1 MVHSD
6 VYSTDQE
13 EAWPFYIV
21 CDVSASMR
29 NQTGGRHGGLTP
41 FEAMED
47 ALNELVDFAED
58 HVVASDIAHLGLIT
72 FADDAKVVMPLRRL
86 SEGVSVGTLPKGT
99 YTNYA
104 EAFSTLSDVIEAD
117 LQRLAHSKLTVKRPT
132 VFFITDGKP
141 QVSSGG
147 QSRELWEPPL
157 RRLHSFAAPR
167 TGKQDVPIAV
177 IALGFEG
184 ANCEILRAV
193 ANEPGVAFIAEAG
206 VASTNELMSQLIS
219 SILDSVVNTLI
230 EGDVVFSPPRGL
242 KLCE

>member
-1 MVHSD
+1 MHFD
-6 VYSTDQE
+6 AYSNDQE

-29 NQTGGRHGGLTP
+29 NQNGRRQGELTP

-58 HVVASDIAHLGLIT
+58 HVVHRDIAHLGLIT
-72 FADDAKVVMPLRRL
+72 FADDPEVVWPLRRL
-86 SEGVSVGTLPKGT
+86 SEACCRQP
-99 YTNYA
+99 A
-104 EAFSTLSDVIEAD
+104 EGNVYQLREVFSMLSDVVEAD
-117 LQRLAHSKLTVKRPT
+117 LQRLVQSNLTVKRPT

-141 QVSSGG
+141 QVAGG
-147 QSRELWEPPL
+147 SQPRESREPPL

-167 TGKQDVPIAV
+167 TGKQDVAIAV

-184 ANCEILRAV
+184 ADCEILRTV

-206 VASTNELMSQLIS
+206 VASTNELMAQLIS
-219 SILDSVVNTLI
+219 SILDSVVNTLDR
-230 EGDVVFSPPRGL
+230 GGCRLQPAGVV
-242 KLCE
+242 

>member
-1 MVHSD
+1 MHFD
-6 VYSTDQE
+6 AYSNDQE

-29 NQTGGRHGGLTP
+29 NQNGRRQGELTP

-72 FADDAKVVMPLRRL
+72 FADDPEVVWPLRRL
-86 SEGVSVGTLPKGT
+86 SEGVSVGSLPKGM

-104 EAFSTLSDVIEAD
+104 KVFSMLSDVVEAD
-117 LQRLAHSKLTVKRPT
+117 LQRLVKSNLTVKRPT

-141 QVSSGG
+141 QVSGG
-147 QSRELWEPPL
+147 SQPRELWEPPL

-167 TGKQDVPIAV
+167 TGKQDVAIAV

-184 ANCEILRAV
+184 ADCEILRTV

-206 VASTNELMSQLIS
+206 VASTNELMAQLIS